1 MIQKG
6 KLKRDNLLLCVVQ
19 MLFMFA
25 YFKRELC
32 VGGDNLNV
40 LERGGKLKGQGRESH
55 WITHRE
61 TKQMTRSQKMGM

>member
-6 KLKRDNLLLCVVQ
+6 KLKRDNLLLCVVE

-25 YFKRELC
+25 SFKKELC
-32 VGGDNLNV
+32 VGGDDLNV
-40 LERGGKLKGQGRESH
+40 LERGAKSKVKGRESH
-55 WITHRE
+55 WMTHRE